1 MIVKWWF
8 ARVLLLV
15 TFDCAHN
22 SKIAFLML
30 QIFPKLKQLAVV
42 KETFQIYF
50 MWLRAQG
57 IGMKFQYVSRAFS
70 YHCFLYM
77 LPAWGIAARKING
90 ILLKKYLWL
99 KSMIDQ
105 VGQSDTQHSNTD
117 ISIFNNNNN
126 NTNSKNSY

>member
-30 QIFPKLKQLAVV
+30 QIFPKPKQLAVV

-57 IGMKFQYVSRAFS
+57 IGMKFQYVSMQGLLLPLLP
-70 YHCFLYM
+70 LYV
-77 LPAWGIAARKING
+77 ARMRNSS
-90 ILLKKYLWL
+90 KKNKWNSFKEISLIE
-99 KSMIDQ
+99 ID
-105 VGQSDTQHSNTD
+105 D
-117 ISIFNNNNN
+117 
-126 NTNSKNSY
+126 